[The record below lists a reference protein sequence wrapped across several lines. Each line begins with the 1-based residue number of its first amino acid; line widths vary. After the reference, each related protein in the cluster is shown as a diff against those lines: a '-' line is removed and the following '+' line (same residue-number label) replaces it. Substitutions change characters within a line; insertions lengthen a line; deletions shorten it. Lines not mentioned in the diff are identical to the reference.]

1 MKSSLSVPFVTTQP
15 VSAPR
20 DPGVRDELA
29 LRFHVTSGTLSLAVA
44 ALGLAALAGWALN
57 IPALTSVFPGFTTM
71 KVNAAVAFVLTG
83 VALWRYRDAE
93 HVEARDAL
101 FMWCAGS
108 AAFIGAIT
116 TLEHLTGWSLHIDQL
131 LPIGRDVSGLDG
143 RMALSTAVSLVL
155 VNAAMLIAGP
165 PRRYPLVQALVAGAI
180 MLATLNG
187 AAYFFGLSHFGD
199 VDGFN
204 AMAVHSAVCILL
216 ASTAMFFARPDQGV
230 MVGITDAGAGGLAI
244 RQLLPAI
251 FILPV
256 MLAWLSWQ
264 GVRMGWYGPGVGMA
278 VFVALATNVLA
289 YAVWAGGLVLC
300 TFDHKRVAAETERV
314 LSEER
319 LRRAI
324 SDAPVPTIIHD
335 TDGRILHMSSGWSSL
350 SGFSVADTPTISAWI
365 DAARPDG
372 PEPFDGYLGRVA
384 DGTDTVHGGVWTI
397 RAAGGLER
405 AWEFSTTPVGVMG
418 SAHRALV
425 TMAVDITDRQHAEAE
440 LRRAN
445 EHLEQ
450 RIATRTAELTT
461 ANDALRRQ
469 SDQLKEQATLL
480 DLVRDGILVRDL
492 YGTIIYW
499 SAGAAELYGWT
510 PAEALGGVS
519 HRLLHA
525 EYPKPVSDIERQVMS
540 TGYWEGEVVQ
550 VTKSGAR
557 LEVESR
563 WTLTRTER
571 GVPQGFLEVN
581 RDISARKRA
590 QDSVRDSE
598 VRFRSVAETAI
609 EGIISTDEHG
619 VISYWNPGAERL
631 FGRTAAETI
640 GKSVEVALPDKVL
653 APSRRNAT
661 SALVGTTFETVGR
674 RSDGTSFPVE
684 LSLSEWTTSQGARF
698 FTGIARDITGR
709 KDAERALE
717 AKASELARSNQE
729 LEQFA
734 YVASHDL
741 QEPLR
746 MVSNYTQLLAR
757 RYKDRLDPDA
767 NEFIEFAVDGARR
780 MQDLIRDLLEYAR
793 VGTRGKEF
801 KVTSVDRIVT
811 NALVNLSG
819 AIDEAGAEVNVGPMP
834 TFACDA
840 SQLGQVFQNLIGNA
854 IKFRRPGAKPVI
866 NVSAT
871 AERNGWAICIRD
883 NGIGIDAK
891 HFGRI
896 FQMFQRLHGRGEYSG
911 TGIGL
916 ALCKKIVERHNGRIR
931 VESTPGK
938 GTTFVFTIPA
948 LPAAAAEQVAAG
960 QDGQA

>member
-1 MKSSLSVPFVTTQP
+1 MKSSLSVPFVTTTP
-15 VSAPR
+15 FTAPR
-20 DPGVRDELA
+20 DPGVHDELA

-44 ALGLAALAGWALN
+44 ALGLVTLAGWALD
-57 IPALTSVFPGFTTM
+57 IPALTSVFPGVATM

-93 HVEARDAL
+93 QMATRDFL
-101 FMWCAGS
+101 FTWCAG
-108 AAFIGAIT
+108 AAAAIGGLTAF
-116 TLEHLTGWSLHIDQL
+116 EHLTGWSLHIDQL
-131 LPIGRDVSGLDG
+131 LPIGRDLSGLDG
-143 RMALSTAVSLVL
+143 RMSLSTAIGLVL
-155 VNAAMLIAGP
+155 VNTAMLVAGA

-199 VDGFN
+199 VEGFH
-204 AMAVHSAVCILL
+204 AMAVHSSVGILL
-216 ASTAMFFARPDQGV
+216 ASTAMFFARPDQGL
-230 MVGITDAGAGGLAI
+230 MVGITDAGAGGLAT

-251 FILPV
+251 FVLPV

-264 GVRMGWYGPGVGMA
+264 GVRVGWYGPGIGMA

-289 YAVWAGGLVLC
+289 YAVWAGGLVLR
-300 TFDHKRVAAETERV
+300 TFDHKRVTAETDRV

-319 LRRAI
+319 LRRAV

-335 TDGRILHMSSGWSSL
+335 ADGRILHMSSGWSSL
-350 SGFSVADTPTISAWI
+350 SGLSLTDTPTIAAWI
-365 DAARPDG
+365 AEAHPEG
-372 PEPFDGYLGRVA
+372 PEPFEAYLSRVA
-384 DGTDTVHGGVWTI
+384 EGTETVHGGVWTI
-397 RAAGGLER
+397 HTTGGRER
-405 AWEFSTTPVGVMG
+405 SWEFSTTPVGAMG
-418 SAHRALV
+418 SAHHALV
-425 TMAVDITDRQHAEAE
+425 TMAIDITDRQHAEAE

-450 RIATRTAELTT
+450 RIAARTAELTA
-461 ANDALRRQ
+461 ANDSLRRQ

-492 YGTIIYW
+492 YGTVIYW
-499 SAGAAELYGWT
+499 SAGAAEMYGWT
-510 PAEALGGVS
+510 ATEALGGVS

-525 EYPKPVSDIERQVMS
+525 EYPKPLTEIERQVMS
-540 TGYWEGEVVQ
+540 TGFWEGEVVQ
-550 VTKSGAR
+550 VTKNGAR

-590 QDSVRDSE
+590 QESVRDSE

-631 FGRTAAETI
+631 FGRTAHEAI
-640 GKSVEVALPDKVL
+640 GASVEVALPDRVL

-674 RSDGTSFPVE
+674 RRDGTSFPVE
-684 LSLSEWTTSQGARF
+684 LSLSEWANSQGKRF

-801 KVTSVDRIVT
+801 KVTSLDRIVT

-819 AIDEAGAEVNVGPMP
+819 AIDEAGAEVTVGPMP
-834 TFACDA
+834 SVACDA
-840 SQLGQVFQNLIGNA
+840 SQLGQVFQNIIGNA
-854 IKFRRPGAKPVI
+854 IKFRRPGTKPLISVA
-866 NVSAT
+866 AT
-871 AERNGWAICIRD
+871 AERAGWAICISD

-891 HFGRI
+891 HFSRI

-916 ALCKKIVERHNGRIR
+916 ALCKKIVERHSGRIR

-938 GTTFVFTIPA
+938 GTSFVFTIPN
-948 LPAAAAEQVAAG
+948 LPTTSQPESAS
-960 QDGQA
+960 